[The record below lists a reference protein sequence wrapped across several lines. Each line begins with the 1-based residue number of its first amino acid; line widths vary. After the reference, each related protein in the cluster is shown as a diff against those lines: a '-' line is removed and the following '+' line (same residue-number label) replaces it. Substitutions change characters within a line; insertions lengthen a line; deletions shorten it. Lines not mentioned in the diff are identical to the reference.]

1 MDGGKTCTGFDFIV
15 DVGNHHKG
23 TRTTETSKNS
33 ATRDTWPNFCDVLSN
48 FDAGS
53 CKKNCTTIV
62 NNQCFDRGHFV
73 FNTDI
78 TCVVSS
84 IKFQI

>member
-33 ATRDTWPNFCDVLSN
+33 ATRDTWPNFCDELSN

-53 CKKNCTTIV
+53 CKKNCTPIV
-62 NNQCFDRGHFV
+62 HNQCFDRGHPV
-73 FNTDI
+73 FT
-78 TCVVSS
+78 
-84 IKFQI
+84 QISLV

>member
-23 TRTTETSKNS
+23 TRTTETLKNS

-53 CKKNCTTIV
+53 CKKNCTPIV
-62 NNQCFDRGHFV
+62 HNQCFDRGHF
-73 FNTDI
+73 FSKYIFHLCN
-78 TCVVSS
+78 
-84 IKFQI
+84 

>member
-33 ATRDTWPNFCDVLSN
+33 ATRDTWPNFCDELSN

-53 CKKNCTTIV
+53 CKKNCTPIV
-62 NNQCFDRGHFV
+62 YVHNQCFDRGQFLIHIPLV
-73 FNTDI
+73 
-78 TCVVSS
+78 
-84 IKFQI
+84 